1 MAPPLQPSDPNG
13 PYSPQS
19 PDPKSPTFNRPVH
32 CVVLAKDD
40 LVYVCDRANNRI
52 QVFNRDGQ
60 FQRQFVFDP
69 ATRGNGAIWAI
80 ALSPDKEQRFLIYAD
95 GENNFFRVI
104 DRKSGEVLGSFGRSG
119 RNAGQFHWV
128 HQIGIDSKANI
139 YTGEVDT
146 AKRIQKFV
154 PVSRLR

>member
-1 MAPPLQPSDPNG
+1 
-13 PYSPQS
+13 
-19 PDPKSPTFNRPVH
+19 
-32 CVVLAKDD
+32 
-40 LVYVCDRANNRI
+40 VCDRANNRI
-52 QVFNRDGQ
+52 QVFDRDGQ

-95 GENNFFRVI
+95 GENNFVRI
-104 DRKSGEVLGSFGRSG
+104 INRKSGETLGTFGRAG
-119 RNAGQFHWV
+119 RNAGQFHWI
-128 HQIGIDSKANI
+128 HQIAIDSKGNL

-154 PVSRLR
+154 PR